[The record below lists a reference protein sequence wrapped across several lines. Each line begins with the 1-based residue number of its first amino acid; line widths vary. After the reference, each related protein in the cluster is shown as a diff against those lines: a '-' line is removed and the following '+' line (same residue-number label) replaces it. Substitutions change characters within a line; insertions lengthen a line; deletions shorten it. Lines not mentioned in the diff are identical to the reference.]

1 MQLANNGKRCQ
12 LAPVFLR
19 PIASS
24 AALAAVRCGPM
35 LVASSDRHFST
46 SRLQT
51 TLFVERKF
59 RASFVMR
66 DRLMYDTKYAPP
78 SLRANSFVHFYI
90 NMNGT
95 IEVLGK
101 PPVTGRQAW
110 VLAETEFERVTPE
123 SLTFRSYG
131 EPTVLL
137 ELRVPERDV
146 TAPIGIRQGALP
158 LSDEL
163 WAIAERM
170 KTTFV
175 AKPEDSEAQ
184 LQTLVFAFMERL
196 RDEKLITSDLV
207 SSAVRKE
214 PDQYV
219 RLWNAI
225 RPLYANY
232 NTSASLREVAQNANV
247 SLRQLGRDLKDLTR
261 TFGLF
266 GDGFR
271 DAIRVLRLR
280 VAVMLMSAPD
290 ATASEVSH
298 VVGYGSLDAM
308 GRAFRDAKMP
318 PPSTVLA
325 AVKWDPNRA
334 AQRASSV
341 APLPTE

>member
-1 MQLANNGKRCQ
+1 
-12 LAPVFLR
+12 
-19 PIASS
+19 
-24 AALAAVRCGPM
+24 M

-46 SRLQT
+46 SRLQN
-51 TLFVERKF
+51 TLFIERRF

-66 DRLMYDTKYAPP
+66 DKLMYDTKYAPP

-90 NMNGT
+90 NMRGT

-101 PPVTGRQAW
+101 PPVTGPQAW
-110 VLAETEFERVTPE
+110 VLAETEFERVGPD

-146 TAPIGIRQGALP
+146 TASVGIRQGAIT
-158 LSDEL
+158 LSLEL

-170 KTTFV
+170 QATFL
-175 AKPEDSEAQ
+175 AKPDDAEAQ
-184 LQTLVFAFMERL
+184 LQALVFDFLERM

-207 SSAVRKE
+207 SSAVRQE

-225 RPLYANY
+225 RPLYANF

-280 VAVMLMSAPD
+280 VAVMLLSAPD
-290 ATASEVSH
+290 ATASDVSQ

-318 PPSTVLA
+318 PPSTILA
-325 AVKWDPNRA
+325 AVKWDP
-334 AQRASSV
+334 QRVGQRSNTLETTTLP
-341 APLPTE
+341 PLT